1 MYTEESS
8 IEYVALNHALRLMFN
23 EYERMKREYENFPDY
38 LVNEIEFFE
47 EYLYESSQHIVAMKE
62 LMYTY
67 KPENHE

>member
-1 MYTEESS
+1 MYTEQSS
-8 IEYVALNHALRLMFN
+8 IEYVALNHALRLMFD
-23 EYERMKREYENFPDY
+23 EYERMKQEYENFPDY

-47 EYLYESSQHIVAMKE
+47 KYLLESSQHIVAMKE

>member
-1 MYTEESS
+1 MYTEQSS

-23 EYERMKREYENFPDY
+23 EYEKMRQEYENFPDY

-47 EYLYESSQHIVAMKE
+47 RYLHESSQHIVAMKE

>member
-1 MYTEESS
+1 MYTEQSS
-8 IEYVALNHALRLMFN
+8 IEYVALNHALRLMFD

-47 EYLYESSQHIVAMKE
+47 RYLHESSQHIVAMKE

-67 KPENHE
+67 KPEHHE